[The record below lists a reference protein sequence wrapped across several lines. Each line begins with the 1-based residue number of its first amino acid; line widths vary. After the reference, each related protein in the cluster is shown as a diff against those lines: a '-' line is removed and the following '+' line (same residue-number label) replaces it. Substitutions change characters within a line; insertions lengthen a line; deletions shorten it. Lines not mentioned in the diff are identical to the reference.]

1 VIFACYDSA
10 KYVHIGTKTLRGISS
25 RAAVDVVSK
34 YTLNMRTITGIW
46 RRTLHGLF
54 SSNPSGA
61 EGLSVCP
68 RRYPVSLLSRSIT
81 VFGLAMNKFAVFVGI
96 TLL

>member
-1 VIFACYDSA
+1 MYTWEPRNLDNSLLELQLFVSVNIPLN
-10 KYVHIGTKTLRGISS
+10 LRIIMGI
-25 RAAVDVVSK
+25 A
-34 YTLNMRTITGIW
+34 

-68 RRYPVSLLSRSIT
+68 RRYPVNLLSRSIT
-81 VFGLAMNKFAVFVGI
+81 VFGSALTNLTAFVGI